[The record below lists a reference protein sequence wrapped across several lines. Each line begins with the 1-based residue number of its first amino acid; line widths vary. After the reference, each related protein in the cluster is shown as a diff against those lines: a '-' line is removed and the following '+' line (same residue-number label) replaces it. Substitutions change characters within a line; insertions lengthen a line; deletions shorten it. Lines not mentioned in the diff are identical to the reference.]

1 MEAPRED
8 DVYALL
14 RPYTAAWFRER
25 YGSFTEPQ
33 LWSIPLIKAGKNVLI
48 SSPTGTG
55 KTLAAFLAILDELFS
70 LGERGLLEDKIYAVY
85 VSPLR
90 ALDNDMYKNL
100 LVPLTEVAQRA
111 KEMGYQ
117 LPEVR
122 VATRTSDTSP
132 NEKQRMVRRPPHVL
146 ITTPESLAIS
156 LVAPRFRERLSTT
169 RWVIV
174 DEIHE
179 LASSK
184 RGSHLALTLERL
196 GELVREAGNPGLQR
210 IGLSATIAPLEDV
223 ALFLGGYGDDG
234 RPRPVEIVD
243 ARFSKPFDVRVVTP
257 KVDLIHGEPDKINEE
272 IYNTIAE
279 LSKTARTT
287 LVFTNTRSATERVVF
302 KLKKLMSS
310 RGYVDMDE
318 VEAHHSSLSREV
330 RLEVED
336 KLKRGQLKMVVSS
349 TSLELGIDIGYID
362 LVVLLSSP
370 KSVSRLLQR
379 VGRSGHHITQVSRG
393 VIVVVDRDDLVECT
407 VLARAAM
414 DRKIDR
420 VHIPVNSL
428 DVLAQHL
435 VGMSIERRW
444 RVDDAY
450 RVIRRAYPFH
460 ALSWDDYM
468 AVLRFLGREDP
479 IEEGVYSKIR
489 LDEDLG
495 EFGRKRSAR
504 MIYQLNAGTIPDEA
518 KMKVI
523 SRGRNIGSLEEEFVE
538 ILEPGDVFVLGGK
551 TYRFLRADGMR
562 VYVEPAENERPTV
575 PSWFSEMLPL
585 AFDSAILVGE
595 FRERIAGLIGEG
607 RVDEARR
614 VLLEEYRLEPHAAE
628 EVIQYI
634 WEQLAYVGVV
644 PGRRTLLIEYFQDDT
659 GEWNVVFHT
668 LFGRRVNDALSRAY
682 ASVLSDQLNV
692 PIKVSV
698 TDNAFMLTYEG
709 RAPSE
714 SLVRGLLSLVTP
726 EDVRRVLERAVS
738 RTEMMRRRFRHVAQ
752 RSFMILRRYRGHER
766 SPERMQLSAQR
777 LLEVM
782 LEEMPD
788 SPVVRET
795 YREILEDYMDIANA
809 RRVLEWLREGDV
821 KVVIRGPLPY
831 PSPLAHNTFVRGY
844 SDVVLMEDKRR
855 ILAYLHDKVVEVLRS
870 RAVPTGGADGEDDKP
885 RPLGRAGGQGV
896 DQVESVGGP
905 QAPQQAGQE
914 AHT

>member
-1 MEAPRED
+1 MEAEQERI
-8 DVYALL
+8 YGLL
-14 RPYTAAWFRER
+14 RPYTSAWFRER

-33 LWSIPLIKAGKNVLI
+33 LWAIPLIKAGKNVLI

-55 KTLAAFLAILDELFS
+55 KTLAAFLAILDELFAMA
-70 LGERGLLEDKIYAVY
+70 ERGALEDKIYAVY

-100 LVPLTEVAQRA
+100 LVPL
-111 KEMGYQ
+111 KEIAEKASSMGVQ
-117 LPEVR
+117 LQEIR
-122 VATRTSDTSP
+122 VATRTSDTP
-132 NEKQRMVRRPPHVL
+132 ANEKQRMLRRPPHIL
-146 ITTPESLAIS
+146 ITTPESLSIS

-169 RWVIV
+169 RWIIV

-196 GELVREAGNPGLQR
+196 EELVVEAGGPGLQR
-210 IGLSATIAPLEDV
+210 IGLSATIAPLEEV
-223 ALFLGGYGDDG
+223 ATFLGGYDDAG

-243 ARFSKPFDVRVVTP
+243 ARFAKPFDVRVVTP
-257 KVDLIHGEPDKINEE
+257 KVDLLHGDPDKINEE
-272 IYNTIAE
+272 IYNAIAE
-279 LSKTARTT
+279 LSRSARTT

-310 RGYVDMDE
+310 KGYLDMDE
-318 VEAHHSSLSREV
+318 IEAHHSSLSREV

-336 KLKRGQLKMVVSS
+336 KLKKGLLKLVVSS

-379 VGRSGHHITQVSRG
+379 VGRSGHHISQVSRG
-393 VIVVVDRDDLVECT
+393 VLVVVDRDDLIECT
-407 VLARAAM
+407 VLAKAAM
-414 DRKIDR
+414 DRRIDN
-420 VHIPVNSL
+420 VHIPRNPL
-428 DVLAQHL
+428 DVLAQHI
-435 VGMSIERRW
+435 VGMSIEKRW

-450 RVIRRAYPFH
+450 RVIRRAYPFRD
-460 ALSWDDYM
+460 LSWDDFTS
-468 AVLRFLGREDP
+468 VLRYLGRQDP
-479 IEEGVYSKIR
+479 IDEGVYSKIR
-489 LDEDLG
+489 LDEEIG
-495 EFGRKRSAR
+495 EFGRKRGAR

-518 KMKVI
+518 KVRVI

-562 VYVEPAENERPTV
+562 VFVEPADNERPTV

-585 AFDSAILVGE
+585 AFDSALLVGE
-595 FRERIAGLIGEG
+595 FRDRIASLIADNK
-607 RVDEARR
+607 VDEARM
-614 VLLEEYRLEPHAAE
+614 VLLEEYRLEPHAAD

-644 PGRRTLLIEYFQDDT
+644 PGRRTILVEYFQDDE
-659 GEWNVVFHT
+659 GEWNIVFHT
-668 LFGRRVNDALSRAY
+668 LYGRRVNDALSRAF
-682 ASVLSDQLNV
+682 ASVLSDRLNV
-692 PIKVSV
+692 PVKVSV
-698 TDNAFMLTYEG
+698 TDNAFMLTYAG
-709 RAPSE
+709 RRPVD
-714 SLVRGLLSLVTP
+714 SLLMGVLSDVTP
-726 EDVRRVLERAVS
+726 ENLRGVLERAIA

-752 RSFMILRRYRGHER
+752 RSFMILRRYRGYER
-766 SPERMQLSAQR
+766 SPERLQLSAQR
-777 LLEVM
+777 LLEIM

-795 YREILEDYMDIANA
+795 YREILEDYMDVNNA
-809 RRVLEWLREGDV
+809 RKVLEWIRSGEV
-821 KVVIRGPLPY
+821 KFIIKGPLPY

-855 ILAYLHDKVVEVLRS
+855 ILAYLHDRIVEYLRTAGKS
-870 RAVPTGGADGEDDKP
+870 IDGGDGL
-885 RPLGRAGGQGV
+885 PLAIDVRKEAPDGQGASDV
-896 DQVESVGGP
+896 
-905 QAPQQAGQE
+905 AGQNQPLSG
-914 AHT
+914 

>member
-1 MEAPRED
+1 MEAEQER
-8 DVYALL
+8 VYGLL
-14 RPYTAAWFRER
+14 RPYTAAWFREK

-33 LWSIPLIKAGKNVLI
+33 LWAIPLIKAGKNVLI

-55 KTLAAFLAILDELFS
+55 KTLAAFLAILDELFA
-70 LGERGLLEDKIYAVY
+70 LAERGTLEDKIYAVY

-100 LVPLTEVAQRA
+100 LVPLREISERA
-111 KEMGYQ
+111 RAMDIE

-122 VATRTSDTSP
+122 VATRTSDTPP
-132 NEKQRMVRRPPHVL
+132 NEKQRMLRRPPHIL
-146 ITTPESLAIS
+146 ITTPESLSIS
-156 LVAPRFRERLSTT
+156 LVAPRFRERLSTA

-184 RGSHLALTLERL
+184 RGSHLSLTLERL
-196 GELVREAGNPGLQR
+196 EELVTESGGPGLQR
-210 IGLSATIAPLEDV
+210 IGLSATIAPLEEV
-223 ALFLGGYGDDG
+223 ALFLGGYDDKG
-234 RPRPVEIVD
+234 NPRPVEIVD
-243 ARFSKPFDVRVVTP
+243 ARFTKPFDVRVVTP

-272 IYNTIAE
+272 IYNTIAD

-318 VEAHHSSLSREV
+318 IEAHHSSLSREV
-330 RLEVED
+330 RLDVED
-336 KLKRGQLKMVVSS
+336 KLKKGLLKLVVSS

-379 VGRSGHHITQVSRG
+379 VGRSGHHISQLSRG
-393 VIVVVDRDDLVECT
+393 VLVVVDRDDLIECT
-407 VLARAAM
+407 VLAKAAM
-414 DRKIDR
+414 DRRIDK
-420 VHIPVNSL
+420 VHIPKGPL
-428 DVLAQHL
+428 DVLAQHI

-444 RVDDAY
+444 RIDDAY
-450 RVIRRAYPFH
+450 RIVRRAYPFH
-460 ALSWDDYM
+460 DLAFEDFMSVMRY
-468 AVLRFLGREDP
+468 LGKEDP
-479 IEEGVYSKIR
+479 IDEGVYSKIR
-489 LDEDLG
+489 LDEELG
-495 EFGRKRSAR
+495 EFGRKRGAR

-518 KMKVI
+518 KVKVI

-551 TYRFLRADGMR
+551 TYRFLRADGMK
-562 VYVEPAENERPTV
+562 VFVEPAENERPTV

-585 AFDSAILVGE
+585 AFDSALLVGE
-595 FRERIAGLIGEG
+595 FRERIADLLSEG
-607 RVDEARR
+607 MVDEAKQ
-614 VLLEEYRLEPHAAE
+614 VLVNEYRLEPHAAD

-644 PGRRTLLIEYFQDDT
+644 PGRSTVLVEYFQDEE
-659 GEWNVVFHT
+659 GEWNIVFHT
-668 LFGRRVNDALSRAY
+668 LFGRRVNDALSRAF
-682 ASVLSDQLNV
+682 ASLLSDQLNV
-692 PIKVSV
+692 PVKVSV
-698 TDNAFMLTYEG
+698 TDNAFMLTYSG
-709 RAPSE
+709 RQPSE
-714 SLVRGLLSLVTP
+714 GLVRGLLSLVSAGNLRTI
-726 EDVRRVLERAVS
+726 LERAVT

-752 RSFMILRRYRGHER
+752 RSFMILRRYKGYER

-777 LLEVM
+777 LLEIM

-788 SPVVRET
+788 NPVVRET
-795 YREILEDYMDIANA
+795 YREILEDYMDVENA
-809 RRVLEWLREGDV
+809 SKVLEWMARGEV
-821 KVVIRGPLPY
+821 KVVVKGPLPY
-831 PSPLAHNTFVRGY
+831 PSPFAHNTFVKGY

-855 ILAYLHDKVVEVLRS
+855 ILAYLHDKVMEYLR
-870 RAVPTGGADGEDDKP
+870 AK
-885 RPLGRAGGQGV
+885 GRALDGGDEGQPVIQGREAAR
-896 DQVESVGGP
+896 DG
-905 QAPQQAGQE
+905 QA